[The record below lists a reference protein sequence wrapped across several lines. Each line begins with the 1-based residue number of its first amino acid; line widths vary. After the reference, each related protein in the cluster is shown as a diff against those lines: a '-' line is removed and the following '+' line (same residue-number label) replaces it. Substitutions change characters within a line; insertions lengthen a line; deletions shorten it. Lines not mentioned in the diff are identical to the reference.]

1 MKKIALLLA
10 GVVLFFSSCD
20 EIASRTIKGNG
31 NIVKETRSVTK
42 ANKIEIAGSF
52 IVELTPSATTTVE
65 VEGDDNLIGHVIT
78 KMRGDV
84 LVIRPEE
91 DTRLRT
97 DHKIYIRIGTDMLDE
112 LDITGNSTV
121 TGKGKFTGSN
131 KMEVD
136 LSGNGTI
143 TLDVNTPSIEADIS
157 GSGNIILS
165 GETKDLTAQI
175 TGSGDIRAS
184 ELKAE
189 TADVSITGSGN
200 VHVFAGNKISADIT
214 GSGDV
219 FYKGNPPTVDANTT
233 GSGKV
238 KKEE

>member
-65 VEGDDNLIGHVIT
+65 VEGDDNLVGHVIT

-91 DTRLRT
+91 NTRLRT

-112 LDITGNSTV
+112 LDVTGNSTV
-121 TGKGKFTGSN
+121 TGKGKFAGSN

-157 GSGNIILS
+157 
-165 GETKDLTAQI
+165 D
-175 TGSGDIRAS
+175 
-184 ELKAE
+184 
-189 TADVSITGSGN
+189 
-200 VHVFAGNKISADIT
+200 
-214 GSGDV
+214 
-219 FYKGNPPTVDANTT
+219 
-233 GSGKV
+233 
-238 KKEE
+238 